1 MALCWGLQMSPT
13 QKATLISLADNAD
26 DHGGCWPS
34 IPKICERTC
43 LSERAVHGAI
53 KWLETNG
60 LVQADRSNGRHT
72 RYRITPEHYE
82 PPQQVHPRS
91 KCTPAT
97 DAGEPPQEMQQPP
110 QQVQSPPQQLRSN
123 RQEPSR
129 TVKSNRHSP
138 RATKPTSERFAEFWD
153 AYPRKIGS
161 KAKSEKS
168 WATQKL
174 DALADQILA
183 DVKARVADDTQ
194 WRDAQFI
201 PYPTTY
207 LNGQRWNDQ
216 WRTASKRPAVT
227 DRFSGSRY
235 EGSTDD
241 EIPEMLR
248 ATA

>member
-1 MALCWGLQMSPT
+1 MALCWPLQMSPT

-26 DHGGCWPS
+26 DHGSCWPS

-53 KWLETNG
+53 KWLESEG
-60 LVQADRSNGRHT
+60 FIDADRSNGRHT
-72 RYRITPEHYE
+72 RYRITLNGDQ
-82 PPQQVHPRS
+82 PPQQMHPRR
-91 KCTPAT
+91 KCAPAT
-97 DAGEPPQEMQQPP
+97 GAVEPPQEMQSPP
-110 QQVQSPPQQLRSN
+110 QHVQSPPQELRSN

-129 TVKSNRHSP
+129 TVRSNRHSP
-138 RATKPTSERFAEFWD
+138 RTSKPSSERFAEFWD
-153 AYPRKIGS
+153 AYPRKVGS
-161 KAKSEKS
+161 KAKAQKT
-168 WATQKL
+168 WTTQKL
-174 DALADQILA
+174 DDNADQILA
-183 DVKARVADDTQ
+183 DVRARVADDSQ

-248 ATA
+248 VNA